1 MKVRLTRIFAAAAIV
16 AIITAV
22 IIILFN
28 LPKKEKNPPPP
39 PEIITETTLKEI
51 IDVSEL
57 STFEAVYNGVA
68 RIPDSADA
76 NVIDYYVAYEATVK
90 AGIDFNKIGI
100 KLDKVTKIITVTL
113 PEVKINDIN
122 VNIGSLD
129 YIFNDKNANTS
140 TISGEAY
147 KLCIADAEEKS
158 KAEAEI
164 YSIAEENAHNIIEAL
179 VLPFVSQ
186 LDEEYELIIK

>member
-1 MKVRLTRIFAAAAIV
+1 MKVRLTRLFAAVAIV
-16 AIITAV
+16 AIIAAV
-22 IIILFN
+22 IIILLN
-28 LPKKEKNPPPP
+28 LPNEENTPPP
-39 PEIITETTLKEI
+39 PEIITETTLKDI

-90 AGIDFNKIGI
+90 AGIDFNKIDI
-100 KLDKVTKIITVTL
+100 KLDNTAKVITVTL

-140 TISGEAY
+140 TVSGDAY

-164 YSIAEENAHNIIEAL
+164 YTIAEENAHNIIEAL